1 MSKYVRTVLSLMVAL
16 LFVTSV
22 ALAQKTKTLNIYS
35 DAVLPSG
42 QELKAG
48 KYQVAVDETSKQVSF
63 TQNKKVVATTGCTV
77 VEKPEKNPCDSIR
90 YDGNK
95 TKPQLQELRFGG
107 EHRSILLI
115 H

>member
-1 MSKYVRTVLSLMVAL
+1 MSKQARMFVCLAVAM
-16 LFVTSV
+16 LFATAV
-22 ALAQKTKTLNIYS
+22 ALAQKPKTLNIYS

-77 VEKPEKNPCDSIR
+77 VEKPVKNPCDSIR